1 MTELLPVNV
10 RLPSKRVERESRDR
24 SEEGGEGSKVMSRHI
39 LCPSLFEGQGPPKIF
54 AHLSLKG

>member
-24 SEEGGEGSKVMSRHI
+24 SEEGGGGVESDVEAYFVS
-39 LCPSLFEGQGPPKIF
+39 
-54 AHLSLKG
+54 